1 MVGAQSF
8 IWRDKVTKLAQ
19 NRQLQAYVQER
30 LEGAISDVHG
40 KSKHL
45 LPSMRHYL
53 QTNLKE
59 SGDASFV
66 NCGQYHRSC
75 FDRLG
80 VVIRVALMAWSGCG
94 FVLRA
99 GLMRPTQPI
108 SEPWV
113 HPMRGN

>member
-80 VVIRVALMAWSGCG
+80 VVIRVCPDGLVWVRFRATGRIDATNAADFRALGPPDE
-94 FVLRA
+94 R
-99 GLMRPTQPI
+99 
-108 SEPWV
+108 
-113 HPMRGN
+113 